1 MTAADYHRLP
11 AEVPAAPVGCPV
23 NHEFSPLSHDYLL
36 DPYEVLAGLR
46 SETPVFYSDVLRYL
60 VVTRM
65 EDVSDVFLDHDS
77 FGSQNVQ
84 DPVFGV
90 CDAAHE
96 VLAAAD
102 FNPVAV
108 MSNRQPPDHG
118 RIRQHTKNG
127 FSNRRMRLLAPYIR
141 RRSGELA
148 DAMLSAGPPADFV
161 ECFGHPLP
169 GETIWRFIG
178 FPTSDDE
185 RLKHWCSDR
194 LAFTWGQP
202 DEAEQ
207 VDIAHKM
214 LSYWR
219 YCRSFVAQRA
229 VDPADDFTSELLA
242 VHHGDAEQLS
252 YREVESV
259 VYGLSFAGHEIVS
272 HLLSNSLI
280 CLLSGA
286 RASDEPRHDE
296 TAPTPALQGARAW
309 DELCANP
316 SLIPN
321 ALEEVLRFESPQTSW
336 RRVANTNASA
346 AGVRVP
352 AGTNI
357 FLSLAA
363 ANRQPD
369 VFESPDAFDIHRPNA
384 RNHIS
389 FGKGIHFCLG
399 ARLARLEATIML
411 EELTKRI
418 PSLSLV
424 ESQSLK
430 RFPNITFRGPKR
442 LLVTWDG

>member
-1 MTAADYHRLP
+1 M
-11 AEVPAAPVGCPV
+11 
-23 NHEFSPLSHDYLL
+23 
-36 DPYEVLAGLR
+36 LAGLR
-46 SETPVFYSDVLRYL
+46 GDTPVFYSSRLGYL

-65 EDVSDVFLDHDS
+65 EDVSGVFLDHEA

-84 DPVFGV
+84 APVFGV
-90 CDAAHE
+90 SDAAHE
-96 VLAAAD
+96 VLAAPD

-118 RIRQHTKNG
+118 RIRNHTKKG
-127 FSNRRMRLLAPYIR
+127 FSNRRLRLLEPYIR
-141 RRSGELA
+141 RRSHELA
-148 DAMLSAGPPADFV
+148 DAMLAAGPPADFV

-194 LAFTWGQP
+194 LAFTWGRP
-202 DEAEQ
+202 SEAEQ

-219 YCRSFVAQRA
+219 YCRSFVAERA
-229 VDPADDFTSELLA
+229 VEPADDFTSELLA
-242 VHHGDAEQLS
+242 VHHADPGELT

-280 CLLSGA
+280 CLLGA
-286 RASDEPRHDE
+286 SRP
-296 TAPTPALQGARAW
+296 W
-309 DELCANP
+309 DELCADP
-316 SLIPN
+316 SRIPN

-336 RRVANTNASA
+336 RRVANRDAEV
-346 AGVRVP
+346 AGVAVP

-363 ANRQPD
+363 ANHQPD
-369 VFESPDAFDIHRPNA
+369 VFEQPAEFDIHRSNA

-399 ARLARLEATIML
+399 ARLARLEATVML
-411 EELTKRI
+411 EVLTERM
-418 PSLSLV
+418 PTLRLV
-424 ESQSLK
+424 EGQSLE
-430 RFPNITFRGPKR
+430 RFPNITFRGPLR
-442 LLVTWDG
+442 LLVAWEP